1 MKYVISKYFNKNE
14 EAFYIND
21 FGEKRFRGVKRYYG
35 DSVRNDKAD
44 EQAKISPVSISTVF
58 SYVNEFLEMIRF
70 NNGVTEKNIRCEHIE
85 LDNIHHMIV
94 DNGIIVKGCIWSSSI
109 WDTRQSKYT
118 IYDKKYDIIQ
128 NKFNLMHPSDIIWL
142 KFTTKG
148 HLGVVA
154 KSCDINYDYNLSSGI
169 LVEQVSEQWD
179 DSFVIIFPLTNEVLK
194 SYSTGDIE
202 LGVGNYLISK
212 GIPIIDYYSHN
223 N

>member
-1 MKYVISKYFNKNE
+1 
-14 EAFYIND
+14 
-21 FGEKRFRGVKRYYG
+21 
-35 DSVRNDKAD
+35 
-44 EQAKISPVSISTVF
+44 
-58 SYVNEFLEMIRF
+58 MI
-70 NNGVTEKNIRCEHIE
+70 
-85 LDNIHHMIV
+85 
-94 DNGIIVKGCIWSSSI
+94 
-109 WDTRQSKYT
+109 QYT
-118 IYDKKYDIIQ
+118 
-128 NKFNLMHPSDIIWL
+128 SDIIWL